1 MPYIKRE
8 ITKEVYDRAMDHN
21 GVISDKDDINAV
33 FSISELCGYGVYND
47 RVSQGE
53 DGKYYVNFYRGE
65 TCD

>member
-8 ITKEVYDRAMDHN
+8 IAKEVYDRAMDHN

-47 RVSQGE
+47 QVSQGE

>member
-53 DGKYYVNFYRGE
+53 DGKYYVDFYRGD

>member
-53 DGKYYVNFYRGE
+53 DGKYYVNFYRGD